1 MSVTAAQTSGNAKE
15 NNRPMIAN
23 AQLEIV
29 DLLSDDD

>member
-15 NNRPMIAN
+15 NNRPMAN